1 MVLPPYHSINDLL
14 VKQKLLTNI
23 LSNVKLARRYS
34 VSQEIVWVS
43 VNRGG
48 RGGHPVKIQ
57 KWAKSN
63 FYYCV
68 GGKWPKRPKIAK
80 LVTVKVGR

>member
-1 MVLPPYHSINDLL
+1 MTKQESLDRQTHVKHTWTLPSALSPSL
-14 VKQKLLTNI
+14 VERCTH
-23 LSNVKLARRYS
+23 YY
-34 VSQEIVWVS
+34 WVS